1 MYFAKLKAFQYLVWV
16 VDMKR
21 GGRVYHSVV
30 MAIRCDVI
38 SHMRS
43 RTSFALKEAAV
54 TWASPSELKFL
65 EYDLLAAQFTC
76 ECAWQTSQVVRLPR
90 LLARNVLACATNLDR
105 VKYRK
110 DF

>member
-1 MYFAKLKAFQYLVWV
+1 MYFAKLKTLQYLVWA
-16 VDMKR
+16 VDMKG

-54 TWASPSELKFL
+54 TRASPSELL

-90 LLARNVLACATNLDR
+90 LLARNVLACATNLMNSPL
-105 VKYRK
+105 
-110 DF
+110 